1 MARLPL
7 EGITVIDFS
16 MNWAGPMAGRVL
28 ADMGADVIKI
38 ESCQKM
44 DAPRYSWLAENEAR
58 ERPWE
63 RGWFPTLNR
72 NKRGITL
79 DLSRPQG
86 VALAKRLV
94 NMADVVLENYSPR
107 VMVNLGLD
115 YPKLKLIKPD
125 IIMISMSGYGQTGP
139 YRNYIGYGVTLE
151 PTAGLSE
158 LAGYPDGPPVVL
170 DSLPSDPTAGFF
182 AAGAVLAAL
191 RYRHRTGKGQY
202 IDLSE
207 MESVGTLIGAEILDY
222 TMNKRVQTRRAN
234 RHPAMAP
241 HNFYCCKG
249 ENKWIAIA
257 VSSDE
262 EWHSLCQVMGNPS
275 WSKEKRFS
283 DALSRQKNQD
293 ELDKHIEEWTLQN
306 DNYELMLTLQR
317 AGVSAVALFNGKE
330 LYFDP
335 HLKERKYWQVAD
347 HPEVGKRPMV
357 GMPFKLSKTPGCIR
371 APAPTLGQHN
381 EEILGGL
388 LGLSQEE
395 IAQLAQENIIGN
407 VPIPNIPPDI
417 TSIDIRL
424 QVGVI
429 LGYDPDYLKQLGVA

>member
-79 DLSRPQG
+79 DLSRLQG

-115 YPKLKLIKPD
+115 YPKLKQLKPD

-158 LAGYPDGPPVVL
+158 LAGYPDGPRWCWTACPATPRPAF
-170 DSLPSDPTAGFF
+170 SLP
-182 AAGAVLAAL
+182 AL
-191 RYRHRTGKGQY
+191 
-202 IDLSE
+202 L
-207 MESVGTLIGAEILDY
+207 
-222 TMNKRVQTRRAN
+222 
-234 RHPAMAP
+234 
-241 HNFYCCKG
+241 
-249 ENKWIAIA
+249 
-257 VSSDE
+257 
-262 EWHSLCQVMGNPS
+262 
-275 WSKEKRFS
+275 
-283 DALSRQKNQD
+283 
-293 ELDKHIEEWTLQN
+293 
-306 DNYELMLTLQR
+306 
-317 AGVSAVALFNGKE
+317 
-330 LYFDP
+330 
-335 HLKERKYWQVAD
+335 
-347 HPEVGKRPMV
+347 
-357 GMPFKLSKTPGCIR
+357 
-371 APAPTLGQHN
+371 
-381 EEILGGL
+381 
-388 LGLSQEE
+388 
-395 IAQLAQENIIGN
+395 
-407 VPIPNIPPDI
+407 
-417 TSIDIRL
+417 
-424 QVGVI
+424 
-429 LGYDPDYLKQLGVA
+429 